1 MESLN
6 KEDLAPE
13 FQALQFLQDYSAQ
26 PKIEGVQL
34 IDLKHFSD
42 EGGYFMELAR
52 LGRGLLELFPEFET
66 KQLNYSEVHPGVI
79 KAAHLHYF
87 QEDVWIVPP
96 TSKLLIGLLDA
107 RKDSPTSGKTMRF
120 IMGEG
125 RGRALYIPRGVAHG
139 YANHSTKDAGL
150 FYLVNNQFNPDPAK
164 TDEKRLPWDAFGREF
179 WDVARG

>member
-1 MESLN
+1 MNILT
-6 KEDLAPE
+6 KEDLAPQ
-13 FQALQFLQDYSAQ
+13 FQKQQFFQDYSAQ
-26 PKIEGVQL
+26 TRIEGVQL

-42 EGGYFMELAR
+42 EGGFFMEL
-52 LGRGLLELFPEFET
+52 GRMGQGIVEAFPGFEV
-66 KQLNYSEVHPGVI
+66 KQVNYSEVHPGVI
-79 KAAHLHYF
+79 KAAHLHFF

-120 IMGEG
+120 IMGDG

-150 FYLVNNQFNPDPAK
+150 IYFVNNQFNPDPQK
-164 TDEKRLPWDAFGREF
+164 TDEKRLPWDAFGAEF